1 MNTHQQ
7 KHTWLTS
14 LLTGWGLKES
24 WAKVLAGAVIG
35 ALAACG
41 LLSSCTASYSQT
53 AAGDL
58 AARLTI
64 VEPQPHR
71 K

>member
-14 LLTGWGLKES
+14 LLTGWGIKES

-41 LLSSCTASYSQT
+41 LLTSCTASYSQT

-58 AARLTI
+58 SARITI